1 MERSI
6 RTDDSDDGCWLSTR
20 WRHLWSNGGLD
31 GRSID
36 HTQSLHRPWSS
47 RHSIDDLSSSSARR
61 STTGRRPA
69 ESQSGTVIQFLR
81 TCLLPGIIL
90 VGNHNIYACYG
101 CPLSFSRLIRK
112 ILSMYCSE
120 LR

>member
-20 WRHLWSNGGLD
+20 WRHLRSYWGLD

-36 HTQSLHRPWSS
+36 HTQSLHWPWSS
-47 RHSIDDLSSSSARR
+47 RHSIDDLSSSSTRR

-69 ESQSGTVIQFLR
+69 ESRSGAAFQFLR
-81 TCLLPGIIL
+81 PCLLPGIIL
-90 VGNHNIYACYG
+90 VATITCVYVMVALFLFPG
-101 CPLSFSRLIRK
+101 
-112 ILSMYCSE
+112 
-120 LR
+120 